1 MENKLRKI
9 YLPIVVVLIITIAI
23 VSASSYGYGGDG
35 GGSSTCGQQ
44 GVVSGEKSDNIADY
58 KIIEKDMVNGE
69 SMTYLFTSSEF
80 STQITFT
87 GKKDQCSV
95 MVRLEYLK
103 GTSKLAKV
111 DAPGNVFINEN
122 VWIGTQIQDNVSV
135 RLGAKDSLISYSGIA
150 PGDIGVFQYDVKGGS
165 WKQLD
170 TKIIDDNGSIYL
182 EFSTTGTLIFAISGL
197 KEGTGTL
204 LKTSVVN
211 PIPEETT
218 KIPETTDTATTS
230 GSAGTEKSPGFESI
244 VAIIAFLSV
253 IYIAKRK

>member
-1 MENKLRKI
+1 MENKLGKI
-9 YLPIVVVLIITIAI
+9 YLTIVVVLIITIAI

-58 KIIEKDMVNGE
+58 KIIEKDMVEGVP
-69 SMTYLFTSSEF
+69 MTYLFTSSEF
-80 STQITFT
+80 STQVTFAT
-87 GKKDQCSV
+87 KEDQCSV
-95 MVRLEYLK
+95 AVRLEHLK

-122 VWIGTQIQDNVSV
+122 IWIGTQIQDNVSV
-135 RLGAKDSLISYSGIA
+135 RLGAKDSLISYSGIT

-182 EFSTTGTLIFAISGL
+182 EFTTTGTLILAISGQ
-197 KEGTGTL
+197 KTGIGTSPR
-204 LKTSVVN
+204 TSSVN
-211 PIPEETT
+211 PTPEETT
-218 KIPETTDTATTS
+218 KIPGTTDVTTTS
-230 GSAGTEKSPGFESI
+230 GSASTGKSPGFESVLAI
-244 VAIIAFLSV
+244 VAFLSV